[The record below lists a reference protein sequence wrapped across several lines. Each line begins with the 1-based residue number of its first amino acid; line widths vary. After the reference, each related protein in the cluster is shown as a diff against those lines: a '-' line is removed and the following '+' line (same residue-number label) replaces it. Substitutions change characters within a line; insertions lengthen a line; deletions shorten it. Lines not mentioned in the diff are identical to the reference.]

1 METLLFDTF
10 VYLTAICVL
19 CCLLYN
25 PTPAEPDSDPDP
37 WTLPLK
43 PVQKQVW
50 QPQPVLAFPS
60 TPSRYDKSWTIRRL
74 QAEAKRL
81 QLKGYGRMS
90 KTALIE
96 RLNQAL

>member
-1 METLLFDTF
+1 METLFFDTF
-10 VYLTAICVL
+10 VYLTALCFL

-25 PTPAEPDSDPDP
+25 PNSAEPDPETDP
-37 WTLPLK
+37 WQLPLN

-50 QPQPVLAFPS
+50 QPQPVLAFPP

-96 RLNQAL
+96 RLNQAQ